1 VQPDPDLR
9 WRATVVLSLA
19 LVVLGGLI
27 VARTIDAGGGA
38 TSMGILVGV
47 LFVLAGAGRL
57 WVGWKRP

>member
-1 VQPDPDLR
+1 MEPDLR

-19 LVVLGGLI
+19 LVVLGILI
-27 VARTIDAGGGA
+27 VVRTIDAGGGA
-38 TSMGILVGV
+38 AATGVLVGV